1 MGDALDRLR
10 QKRRPKV
17 QPRSTQVEQGSE
29 DIQIPKHTEADNLE
43 DSRHIGIGTSRH
55 TEGKDILNSRHI
67 DTNTSETHRHI
78 DILSSGHI
86 ELNMSEP
93 LEEVEVKRSTFR
105 LEAELISRL
114 HRLCKDSG
122 VSREVFIEAMFEY
135 AEAHS
140 SALEQIMDEAFL
152 KHERRLQL
160 ANRKRAASM
169 NKKFG
174 QD

>member
-29 DIQIPKHTEADNLE
+29 DIQISRHTESEDLE
-43 DSRHIGIGTSRH
+43 DSRHIDIGTSRH
-55 TEGKDILNSRHI
+55 TESKDILDSRHI
-67 DTNTSETHRHI
+67 EF
-78 DILSSGHI
+78 
-86 ELNMSEP
+86 NMSEP

-140 SALEQIMDEAFL
+140 SALEQIMDEASL

-169 NKKFG
+169 SKKFG
-174 QD
+174 

>member
-29 DIQIPKHTEADNLE
+29 DIRTSRHTEAENLE
-43 DSRHIGIGTSRH
+43 DSRHTDIGTSRH
-55 TEGKDILNSRHI
+55 TEGKDILDSRHI
-67 DTNTSETHRHI
+67 DTNMSETHRHI
-78 DILSSGHI
+78 DILESGHI
-86 ELNMSEP
+86 EFNMSLP

-140 SALEQIMDEAFL
+140 SALEQIMDEASL

-169 NKKFG
+169 SKKFG